1 MAASLN
7 ETVKNAPGEIPTNEI
22 QKVNIKENPN
32 KKHLLLG
39 KNVEYYDLKRM
50 PVILRSKFAF
60 YVEPKA
66 EVAEAQTYSK
76 KQISEFNKNKIL
88 ERKKQLITIMETSQS
103 IYSSSVSSANDL
115 IKDKKTTLE
124 EAERIIKIEKDRHDR
139 LIGQLKAAEARNRNR
154 ILKMK
159 YFNAKQDE
167 IDHIIESQPTAIK
180 AVRLEA
186 FLPPVRT
193 KKQVVSDKLNPIER
207 RRLEA
212 IIDDDANSLI
222 GRRL

>member
-1 MAASLN
+1 M
-7 ETVKNAPGEIPTNEI
+7 
-22 QKVNIKENPN
+22 
-32 KKHLLLG
+32 
-39 KNVEYYDLKRM
+39 
-50 PVILRSKFAF
+50 
-60 YVEPKA
+60 
-66 EVAEAQTYSK
+66 
-76 KQISEFNKNKIL
+76 
-88 ERKKQLITIMETSQS
+88 
-103 IYSSSVSSANDL
+103 
-115 IKDKKTTLE
+115 E
-124 EAERIIKIEKDRHDR
+124 EAEKLIQFEKERHER

-167 IDHIIESQPTAIK
+167 IDHIIESQPTAIQ

-193 KKQVVSDKLNPIER
+193 KKVVITDKLNPIER

-212 IIDDDANSLI
+212 IIDDESNELI